1 MTLRLTDEEHEAL
14 RERASRSIVG
24 NHSLVDGNKR
34 LGWLAA
40 AVFLEVNGVGITA
53 APNDDVYR
61 LVMRVA
67 SESPDVEEI
76 ATWLRALA

>member
-1 MTLRLTDEEHEAL
+1 MT
-14 RERASRSIVG
+14 G
-24 NHSLVDGNKR
+24 GR

-61 LVMRVA
+61 LVLRVA

-76 ATWLRALA
+76 ATWLSALA